1 MVNSEVTKKS
11 GDLVFAEFPPLGSS
25 GDKIGVDASEEG
37 VVLDGV
43 VVALTGAAQSSANLG
58 VTDAAAKTDVPTAAI
73 GKSDWKSP
81 FNQSLSYFPPVQH
94 DGRVIV
100 RPPQEKTTDRLWGRE
115 GSIEIRFLAPS
126 VYIVNFPSR
135 RVRDWVLESGPW
147 HIQQKAILLRRWMP
161 GLMFDILKMDSA
173 PIWVKLW
180 HVPLELFSQCGL
192 GYVAS
197 AIGEGRT
204 VSVAVELSVNVTLG
218 DVKES
223 DIGLGH
229 GGQVGETSKIALLE
243 TDGSGG
249 QDCEISNNGS
259 ARVEDSVVECVTV
272 VGSEFGVDSSS
283 SAMAVVESPN

>member
-100 RPPQEKTTDRLWGRE
+100 RPPQEVRVELFLLLWSWYG
-115 GSIEIRFLAPS
+115 LPH
-126 VYIVNFPSR
+126 V
-135 RVRDWVLESGPW
+135 VRDALSLGTLMINV
-147 HIQQKAILLRRWMP
+147 LRRLRLVVVFR
-161 GLMFDILKMDSA
+161 GIETL
-173 PIWVKLW
+173 V
-180 HVPLELFSQCGL
+180 LFLVLSFSDVGQ
-192 GYVAS
+192 
-197 AIGEGRT
+197 
-204 VSVAVELSVNVTLG
+204 SVNVTLG